1 MPTKKLKNWE
11 CEFPLAYLDV
21 TPNPNKVQFDQT
33 GLHAEDVLAQES
45 LGVGRVGT
53 TRHKPFAT
61 SGRDHFFLGS
71 GYPTICAGRFACS
84 AHLDAAAIP
93 AIQIVRH
100 WRENRQGAQI

>member
-1 MPTKKLKNWE
+1 M
-11 CEFPLAYLDV
+11 YLGV

-53 TRHKPFAT
+53 TRRKPFAT
-61 SGRDHFFLGS
+61 SGRDHFSFGS
-71 GYPTICAGRFACS
+71 GHPTICAGRSACS
-84 AHLDAAAIP
+84 AHLDAAGIP
-93 AIQIVRH
+93 TIQIVRH

>member
-1 MPTKKLKNWE
+1 M
-11 CEFPLAYLDV
+11 YLDV

-33 GLHAEDVLAQES
+33 GLHAEGVLAQEN

-53 TRHKPFAT
+53 TRRKPFAP

-71 GYPTICAGRFACS
+71 GYPTICAGRFVCS

-93 AIQIVRH
+93 TIQIVRH
-100 WRENRQGAQI
+100 WWENRHGAQI